1 MSLMAILRYK
11 LTIKGPNECT
21 HNLRDF
27 YILIPINVLAR
38 TYAISFTWTTGGIE
52 KKDEIIRTT
61 VLDFYVME
69 HRAICTISSA
79 CPDSDVIANVRRKVG
94 IYKTK
99 SHLYQNL
106 YKIIIIGMCIMLS
119 MSHNS
124 IYYYLI
130 ISLWQTILDIKTK
143 NVT

>member
-1 MSLMAILRYK
+1 MAILRYK